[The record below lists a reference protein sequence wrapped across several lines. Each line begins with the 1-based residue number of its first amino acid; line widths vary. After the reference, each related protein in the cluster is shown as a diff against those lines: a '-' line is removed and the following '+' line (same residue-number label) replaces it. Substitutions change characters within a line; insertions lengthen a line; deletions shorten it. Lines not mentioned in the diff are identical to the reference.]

1 MTGCADKGFYIAYA
15 LVFCLSVTR
24 GSCSVPCTFRFC
36 SLDDGRRGMRSELCR
51 QQPMRSA
58 RPPSSQNWGIS
69 ALLPIFAVLILLPII
84 AFASPPDPS
93 WITGICDDADGDD
106 MVFPD
111 YQPVAAVAVSQQ
123 PFLSPFCLSERF
135 LVSVPRSV
143 DGVSAVQ
150 FARGPPSSLTSIV
163 CTAPSRL
170 RPCARPRACC
180 IV

>member
-1 MTGCADKGFYIAYA
+1 MRSG
-15 LVFCLSVTR
+15 LWPQRHMPLLELSLSV
-24 GSCSVPCTFRFC
+24 
-36 SLDDGRRGMRSELCR
+36 RRAIFAS
-51 QQPMRSA
+51 
-58 RPPSSQNWGIS
+58 
-69 ALLPIFAVLILLPII
+69 LPIVVALILLPTI

-111 YQPVAAVAVSQQ
+111 YQPIAAVAISQQ
-123 PFLSPFCLSERF
+123 SFLSPFCLSERF

-170 RPCARPRACC
+170 PSCARPRTSF